1 MIERFLMPYL
11 LAVIFPPVAVLLF
24 GSAKQALLNVL
35 LTLCFWIPGAI
46 HAVLI
51 VQGHF
56 ANQPGNGVVRE
67 MRQHRLN
74 SVIRRL

>member
-1 MIERFLMPYL
+1 MPYL

-35 LTLCFWIPGAI
+35 LTLCFWVPGVI
-46 HAVLI
+46 HALLV

-56 ANQPGNGVVRE
+56 ANQPGNGIVRE
-67 MRQHRLN
+67 MRRHRLN